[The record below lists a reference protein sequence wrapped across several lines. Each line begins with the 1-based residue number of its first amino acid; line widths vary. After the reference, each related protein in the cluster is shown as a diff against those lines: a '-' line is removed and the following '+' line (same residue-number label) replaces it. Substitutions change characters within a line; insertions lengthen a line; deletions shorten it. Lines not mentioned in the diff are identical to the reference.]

1 VDEQNYGQLLSEIRP
16 RVIDSVEEHERL
28 LAVAERLMEKGD
40 ELTDEE
46 REVLTLCVL
55 LIQVFE
61 SHVLDTDDMDEEE
74 APTPN
79 VALQRLMESHKMRVD
94 DIVHIFGNPAAAKA
108 ALEGERPI
116 SRGQAKELGKF
127 FRVPA
132 KLFQE

>member
-1 VDEQNYGQLLSEIRP
+1 MNEQDYGRLLSEIRP
-16 RVIDSVEEHERL
+16 RVIETAEEHERL

-40 ELTDEE
+40 ELTDAE

-79 VALQRLMESHKMRVD
+79 VALQRLMESHKMTLE
-94 DIVHIFGNPAAAKA
+94 DIAHIFGNPAAAQA
-108 ALEGERPI
+108 AIDGARPI
-116 SRGQAKELGKF
+116 SRGQAKQLGKF